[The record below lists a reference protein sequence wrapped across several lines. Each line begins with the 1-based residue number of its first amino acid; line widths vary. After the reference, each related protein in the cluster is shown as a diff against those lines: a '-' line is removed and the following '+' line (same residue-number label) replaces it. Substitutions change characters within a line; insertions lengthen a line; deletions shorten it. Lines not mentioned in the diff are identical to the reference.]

1 MASWATDTA
10 LRTGRAVQAAR
21 KKRGWT
27 AERLSKEA
35 AALGFPIHRVAIG
48 KLENGH
54 RGAKF
59 DISELFV
66 LAKCLGVPP
75 SSLVFPLADVAEVQV
90 LPGVRT
96 TPRAAAEW
104 LGGVAAF
111 RYFDDAG
118 EFVGDREEF
127 KVGAAVYIALR
138 EEEQHRQDLRD
149 ALGLRD
155 RLAAEKGAEHLD
167 TTVVTRSVAWAEDQL
182 RGARSELR
190 ALGHEPP
197 GLPAELAYVDVE
209 EES

>member
-21 KKRGWT
+21 KKKGWT
-27 AERLSKEA
+27 AGRLSKEA

-59 DISELFV
+59 DVTELVV

-75 SSLVFPLADVAEVQV
+75 ATLLYPLADDSDVEV

-104 LGGVAAF
+104 LGGYTAF
-111 RYFDDAG
+111 RYYNEAG
-118 EFVGDREEF
+118 DFVADREEYE
-127 KVGAAVYIALR
+127 VGAAVLIALR
-138 EEEQHRQDLRD
+138 DEEEQRRQLLD
-149 ALGLRD
+149 ALSLRD
-155 RLAAEKGAEHLD
+155 RYAVEKGAQHSETL
-167 TTVVTRSVAWAEDQL
+167 VVAHAVRVTGERL
-182 RGARSELR
+182 RDVRTELR
-190 ALGHEPP
+190 VLGHEPP
-197 GLPAELAYVDVE
+197 ALPAELAYVDGD
-209 EES
+209 ES

>member
-21 KKRGWT
+21 KRRGWT

-35 AALGFPIHRVAIG
+35 AALGYPIHRVAIG

-75 SSLVFPLADVAEVQV
+75 SSLVFPLADVAEVEV

-104 LGGVAAF
+104 LGGYTAF
-111 RYFDDAG
+111 RYYNEAG
-118 EFVGDREEF
+118 EFVADREEF
-127 KVGAAVYIALR
+127 KVGAAVLIALR
-138 EEEQHRQDLRD
+138 DEEEQRGQLLD
-149 ALGLRD
+149 ALSLRD
-155 RLAAEKGAEHLD
+155 RYTVEKGAQHSETL
-167 TTVVTRSVAWAEDQL
+167 VVAHAVRVTGERL
-182 RGARSELR
+182 RDVRTELR
-190 ALGHEPP
+190 VLGHEPP
-197 GLPAELAYVDVE
+197 ALPAELAYIDE